1 MEYDKDKVDEMT
13 LALMYLVTSRQG
25 DGGRAWR
32 AFDLQTLHRL
42 YKKGWLGEPK
52 IKEISVQ
59 VTSEGLKK
67 AEEFFRKHFHI

>member
-32 AFDLQTLHRL
+32 AFDLQTLQRL
-42 YKKGWLGEPK
+42 HEKGWLGEPK
-52 IKEISVQ
+52 SKKISVQ
-59 VTSEGLKK
+59 VTPEGMIK
-67 AEEFFRKHFHI
+67 AEALFSKHFQI